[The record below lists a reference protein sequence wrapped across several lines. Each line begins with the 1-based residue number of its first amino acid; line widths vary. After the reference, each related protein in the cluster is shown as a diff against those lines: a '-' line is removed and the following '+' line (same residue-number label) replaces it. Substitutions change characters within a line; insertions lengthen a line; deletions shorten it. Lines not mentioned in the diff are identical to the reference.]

1 MKMHYFY
8 IKALNSGLEHVKSIV
23 PPAEGISAMVISG
36 KEYTDKE
43 QAGKALLLALKSVK
57 PTEKLDVGSYKGF
70 EILLSFEGFSSQYHI
85 ELKRESTL
93 GTFLGDS
100 ETGNIQRIDNL
111 IDSLEKKIAESTEQ
125 LDTLKEQLE
134 NAKAQIGLPF
144 PKEEELKEKLQRL
157 AELDSLLNI
166 DGHGGQEQAQP
177 EETEKVVTDVPK
189 KTVLSD
195 KKPSVLG
202 RIKQIQAQQAAK
214 SGLSPDKQPK
224 KDKVI

>member
-125 LDTLKEQLE
+125 LDTLNEQLE
-134 NAKAQIGLPF
+134 SAKSQIGQPF
-144 PKEEELKEKLQRL
+144 PKEEELQAVFARDNADMINNIERRL
-157 AELDSLLNI
+157 A
-166 DGHGGQEQAQP
+166 A
-177 EETEKVVTDVPK
+177 EKSSERSRCRT
-189 KTVLSD
+189 L
-195 KKPSVLG
+195 
-202 RIKQIQAQQAAK
+202 
-214 SGLSPDKQPK
+214 
-224 KDKVI
+224 